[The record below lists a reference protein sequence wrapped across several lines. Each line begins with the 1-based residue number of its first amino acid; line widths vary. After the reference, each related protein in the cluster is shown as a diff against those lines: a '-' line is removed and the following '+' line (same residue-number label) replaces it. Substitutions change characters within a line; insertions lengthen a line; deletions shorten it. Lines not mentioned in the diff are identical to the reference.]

1 MLQHCLDALH
11 APIWIM
17 LKETAP
23 VVATISVV
31 AGEAA
36 TNKLAA
42 MSSPMAGLR

>member
-1 MLQHCLDALH
+1 MLQHCLDALQ

-31 AGEAA
+31 AGKA
-36 TNKLAA
+36 TTHKFAA
-42 MSSPMAGLR
+42 MSSPMAGIR